1 MNIKIKDIK
10 NVLIT
15 GISGSGG
22 SYLAEYLL
30 KLNLKFKIHGM
41 LRWHSTSS
49 LKNLSNIKSKINLH
63 ECDMTDLSS
72 VTRVMVR
79 VKPQIIFHLAS
90 HANVRASFDN
100 PISVFKNNTEVTL
113 NLLESCR
120 LLGLNPIIQLCS
132 TSEVYGQVYKNEI
145 PISEK
150 NPIRPVSPYA
160 VSKTAQ
166 DLLGYSYFKSFNMK
180 IIRTRMFTY
189 LNPKREDLF
198 ATSFAKQV
206 ALIEKGKQKYLMHG
220 NLKSTR
226 TIIDIDDAMRAYW
239 LAAINCKYGEEYNIG
254 GTKIIEVGEF
264 LKKLIKLSNVKI
276 KTKIDKNLLRPA
288 DVTLQIPDMKK
299 FVQATGF
306 KNKVSFDESL
316 LKLLNYWRSAI

>member
-1 MNIKIKDIK
+1 MNIKINEIK
-10 NVLIT
+10 NILIT

-30 KLNLKFKIHGM
+30 KLNFNFKVHGM
-41 LRWHSTSS
+41 LRWHSTAS
-49 LKNLSNIKSKINLH
+49 LKNLSNIKSKISLH
-63 ECDMTDLSS
+63 ECDMSDLSS
-72 VTRVMVR
+72 VTRVLAK

-120 LLGLNPIIQLCS
+120 LLRINPIIQLCS

-239 LAAINCKYGEEYNIG
+239 LAALKCKYGEEYNIG
-254 GTKIIEVGEF
+254 GTKTIEVGEF
-264 LKKLIKLSNVKI
+264 LKKLIKLSNVEI
-276 KTKIDKNLLRPA
+276 KTKIDKNLLRPV

-316 LKLLNYWRSAI
+316 LKLLNHWRTAI